1 MQWKRGFEK
10 DRQRDN
16 IKTERDFSWEGGAFK
31 KFKEL
36 ESSSIAEEREAS
48 EFVTF

>member
-16 IKTERDFSWEGGAFK
+16 IKTERDFSLEGGAFK
-31 KFKEL
+31 KVPHLKNWNLVQLQKKERL
-36 ESSSIAEEREAS
+36 RNL
-48 EFVTF
+48 